1 MTWANFSFLLD
12 YNLFENPSWQ
22 EGNLELIKKPGWSVL
37 DNGNSAIKSRFSSTN
52 LRNFV
57 STSVCL
63 DFYLSPV
70 RSFGDFTLHMKIPLK
85 PVSEYA
91 ADSF

>member
-22 EGNLELIKKPGWSVL
+22 DGNLELIRKPGWSVL
-37 DNGNSAIKSRFSSTN
+37 DNGNLAIKSRFSSTN

-57 STSVCL
+57 SMSVCL
-63 DFYLSPV
+63 DLYLSAV